1 MTLATHRPLNCFLLL
16 CAVAPCAFG
25 TTPLSRLDAINVV
38 WDSPSEN
45 SLGSMPI
52 GNGDIGANVWVE
64 PNGDL
69 VLLLA
74 KTDAYDDF
82 ARLLKIGRVR
92 IKTDPALVQPGATFR
107 QTLNLREGC
116 IDIISGDKTLRV
128 WIDANHPLVQADL
141 ESPTPFTAE
150 AVVEIWRTEARLL
163 DGKAGGQTESHSSY
177 GNFPEKCRV
186 NPDVVLPCDETSIAW
201 CHHNIESIWEQNMRH
216 TGLEAEIPK
225 HRDPLLRRTFG
236 AVIRGDGMKPRSDRK
251 LASTQPATSANL
263 QITLLTQ
270 FANSPAEWRH
280 AVNQLA
286 AQTPADRADRLAAH
300 RAWWKSYWERSWIS
314 ISEGKPLKEETRE
327 QRPALS
333 DAQWVTRAYALQRFI
348 NAAAGRGAL
357 PIKFNGTLFTVDEVF
372 DPDYRRW
379 GGPYWL
385 QNTRLPYWSMVYSGD
400 YELMHP
406 LFKMLLDQLPLRKAA
421 TKRYFGHDGAYYSE
435 TAHFWGNY
443 ADGNYGFNRGDLPHG
458 TTQNTYIRRHWVG
471 IIEIVG
477 MMLDY
482 YEATGDAAFR
492 DDALIPMAVETFR
505 FYDQHWKRGEDGKI
519 RYSPS
524 QSLET
529 YWDTVNPTP
538 DVASIRYLLPRLLT
552 LPVADA
558 IRAEWTKQ
566 LADQPE
572 IPLRTEEGKT
582 LILPAQ
588 EFGKT
593 GNVEN
598 PELYAIFPF
607 RLFTV
612 AGDSEKALQV
622 GIDTYH
628 ARRNKAN
635 IGWQQG
641 PIWAACLGL
650 ADEAKAQIVQR
661 AKHTARGYRFPG
673 FYGPNYDW
681 TPDQDQISVF
691 QIALQRMLMQTEG
704 EKILLLPAWPKAWN
718 ADFKLHAPGKTVIEG
733 SVRDGKLENLKV
745 TPASRRKDIIL
756 KPLTP

>member
-1 MTLATHRPLNCFLLL
+1 
-16 CAVAPCAFG
+16 
-25 TTPLSRLDAINVV
+25 
-38 WDSPSEN
+38 
-45 SLGSMPI
+45 
-52 GNGDIGANVWVE
+52 
-64 PNGDL
+64 
-69 VLLLA
+69 
-74 KTDAYDDF
+74 
-82 ARLLKIGRVR
+82 
-92 IKTDPALVQPGATFR
+92 
-107 QTLNLREGC
+107 
-116 IDIISGDKTLRV
+116 
-128 WIDANHPLVQADL
+128 
-141 ESPTPFTAE
+141 
-150 AVVEIWRTEARLL
+150 
-163 DGKAGGQTESHSSY
+163 
-177 GNFPEKCRV
+177 
-186 NPDVVLPCDETSIAW
+186 
-201 CHHNIESIWEQNMRH
+201 
-216 TGLEAEIPK
+216 
-225 HRDPLLRRTFG
+225 
-236 AVIRGDGMKPRSDRK
+236 
-251 LASTQPATSANL
+251 
-263 QITLLTQ
+263 
-270 FANSPAEWRH
+270 
-280 AVNQLA
+280 
-286 AQTPADRADRLAAH
+286 
-300 RAWWKSYWERSWIS
+300 
-314 ISEGKPLKEETRE
+314 
-327 QRPALS
+327 
-333 DAQWVTRAYALQRFI
+333 
-348 NAAAGRGAL
+348 
-357 PIKFNGTLFTVDEVF
+357 VDEVF
-372 DPDYRRW
+372 DADYRRW
-379 GGPYWL
+379 GGPCWL
-385 QNTRLPYWSMVYSGD
+385 QNTRLPYWSMLYSGD
-400 YELMHP
+400 YDLMRP
-406 LFKMLLDQLPLRKAA
+406 LFRMLRDQLPLRTAA
-421 TKRYFGHDGAYYSE
+421 TKTYFGHDGAYYPE

-458 TTQNTYIRRHWVG
+458 TTQNQYIRRHWVG

-482 YEATGDAAFR
+482 YEATGDTAFR
-492 DDALIPMAVETFR
+492 DDTLIPMAVETFR
-505 FYDQHWKRGEDGKI
+505 FYDQHWKRGENGQI

-538 DVASIRYLLPRLLT
+538 DIASMRYLLPRLLA

-572 IPLRTEEGKT
+572 IPLRTEEGKIR
-582 LILPAQ
+582 ILPAQ

-650 ADEAKAQIVQR
+650 ADEAKAQIIQR

-704 EKILLLPAWPKAWN
+704 EKILLLPAWPADWN
-718 ADFKLHAPGKTVIEG
+718 VRFKLHAPDQTTVEVE
-733 SVRDGKLENLKV
+733 VRDGRVVELIV
-745 TPASRRKDIIL
+745 TPESRRKDVTL
-756 KPLTP
+756 HPPFELPTE